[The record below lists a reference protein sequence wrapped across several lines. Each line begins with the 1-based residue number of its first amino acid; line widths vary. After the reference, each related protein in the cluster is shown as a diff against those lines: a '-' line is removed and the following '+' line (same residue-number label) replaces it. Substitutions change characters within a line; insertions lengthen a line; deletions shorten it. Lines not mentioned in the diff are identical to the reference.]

1 MILITGAT
9 GNLGTATVQFLL
21 KKVPADQVAVLV
33 RDENNAADL
42 KALGVD
48 VRTGNYHDKDSLV
61 KAFNG
66 VEKLLLIS
74 SNDFNDRLGQQKNA
88 VDAAK
93 EAGVKHILYTGASI
107 QNLEQSA
114 LKTIMGDHFDTE
126 KHILDSGLTYTFLR
140 DNLYADVLP
149 MFVGEQVLESGI
161 NFPAGNG
168 RVPYALRTEMAEAFA
183 NVLSSA
189 GHENKTYEISNT
201 ESYSYQDLADALSA
215 HSGKSV
221 AYNDISGAD
230 FSKALTEAGVPEAMI
245 GFSLG
250 FATATKDGDFDIP
263 NTHLEQLLGRKP
275 SSLNQF
281 VATLFQ

>member
-1 MILITGAT
+1 MILVTGAT

-33 RDENNAADL
+33 RDEHKAADL

-48 VRTGNYHDKDSLV
+48 VRIGNYHDKDSLV
-61 KAFNG
+61 KAFSG

-74 SNDFNDRLGQQKNA
+74 SSDLEDRLGQQQRV

-93 EAGVKHILYTGASI
+93 EAGVKHIHYTGVSM

-114 LKTIMGDHFDTE
+114 LKPFMGVHFDTE

-149 MFVGEQVLESGI
+149 LFVGEQVFETGI
-161 NFPAGNG
+161 HFPAGNG
-168 RVPYALRTEMAEAFA
+168 RVPYSLRTEMAEAFA
-183 NVLSSA
+183 NVLSTA
-189 GHENKTYEISNT
+189 GHENKTYEISNV
-201 ESYSYQDLADALSA
+201 ESYSYQDIADALSA
-215 HSGKSV
+215 HSGKTVTYTDVS
-221 AYNDISGAD
+221 AAD
-230 FSKALTEAGVPEAMI
+230 FSNALTEAGVPEAAI

-263 NTHLEQLLGRKP
+263 NTHLEELLGRKP